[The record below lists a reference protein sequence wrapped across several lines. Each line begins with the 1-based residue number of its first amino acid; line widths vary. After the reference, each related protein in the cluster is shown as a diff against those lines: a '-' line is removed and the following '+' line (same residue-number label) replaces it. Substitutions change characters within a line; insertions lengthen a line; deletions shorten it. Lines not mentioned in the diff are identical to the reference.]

1 MTYASIS
8 EVWGGVSGSAQ
19 LSTPLEKKV
28 HPVHQ
33 KQIERVNS
41 KLGPEKTQQ
50 ELYKCNYT
58 TPGISEE
65 SCQQVS
71 DENEMYNNEK
81 KAIAQG
87 MQRFL
92 PQSPYPQNYTFLPQ
106 YPWSP
111 QAKQGY
117 LGYFP
122 EASSMWYS
130 NPYMYNPHVAKQI
143 YDYQMQ
149 SQMYNQAHPQ
159 NPIGTTYMTQMG
171 PYQLPPPM
179 GAYNPMMYPPPM
191 YLSSDKGYPDTPPAR
206 KKREDFGNQ
215 ESDLETRQ
223 TRSSIKTSIIFF
235 MFFLIALSVILCIFM
250 VCMCYVKPVGISLNK

>member
-19 LSTPLEKKV
+19 LSTPLEKKI

-65 SCQQVS
+65 SCSQVS

-92 PQSPYPQNYTFLPQ
+92 PNSPYPQNYTFLPQ
-106 YPWSP
+106 YPWNP

-117 LGYFP
+117 MGYFP
-122 EASSMWYS
+122 EVSSMWYS

-149 SQMYNQAHPQ
+149 SQMYNQAHLISDKGYPQ
-159 NPIGTTYMTQMG
+159 PPIGTTYMTHMG
-171 PYQLPPPM
+171 MYQPPM
-179 GAYNPMMYPPPM
+179 GMYPPM
-191 YLSSDKGYPDTPPAR
+191 HQDTPNR
-206 KKREDFGNQ
+206 KKRENFGNQ
-215 ESDLETRQ
+215 DSDFESMQ